1 MPAKNQEEH
10 VISFN
15 ITKQINLPISRRDSH
30 GNRGDSFTK
39 TENDSALNKSGGS
52 SAQ

>member
-1 MPAKNQEEH
+1 MPVKNQEEH

-15 ITKQINLPISRRDSH
+15 ITKQMNLPISRRDSP
-30 GNRGDSFTK
+30 GNRGGGFTK

-52 SAQ
+52 SA